1 MSAWAASKY
10 TPGQFLGST
19 DVQVLS
25 QKELSSGKQAWARP
39 DQLIN
44 TAPVTSGMGMHLL
57 RKMGWTPGEGLGK
70 EKNGSLTPLLL
81 ELKLDKR
88 GLEANEEVLRVGGKV
103 KGKVG
108 GKGPGPKGKQA
119 PISMDSLQ
127 QKHPVSLLGE
137 LASKRR
143 WGAPNYSIV
152 NESGPA
158 HAKNFIFKV
167 IKLIIH

>member
-19 DVQVLS
+19 EVQVLS

-88 GLEANEEVLRVGGKV
+88 GLEANEEVLRVGGK
-103 KGKVG
+103 GKG
-108 GKGPGPKGKQA
+108 GKGGGGGAKGKQA

-143 WGAPNYSIV
+143 WGAPNYAIV

-167 IKLIIH
+167 IQSIFH

>member
-19 DVQVLS
+19 EVQVLT

-88 GLEANEEVLRVGGKV
+88 GLESNEEVFRA
-103 KGKVG
+103 G
-108 GKGPGPKGKQA
+108 GKGKGRGAGPKSKPG

-143 WGAPNYSIV
+143 WGAPNYAIV

-167 IKLIIH
+167 IKSIIH

>member
-19 DVQVLS
+19 EVQVLS

-88 GLEANEEVLRVGGKV
+88 GLEANEEVLRVGGK
-103 KGKVG
+103 
-108 GKGPGPKGKQA
+108 GKGNKGGGPKGKQA

-143 WGAPNYSIV
+143 WGAPNYVIV

-158 HAKNFIFKV
+158 HARNFIFKV
-167 IKLIIH
+167 IQSIFY